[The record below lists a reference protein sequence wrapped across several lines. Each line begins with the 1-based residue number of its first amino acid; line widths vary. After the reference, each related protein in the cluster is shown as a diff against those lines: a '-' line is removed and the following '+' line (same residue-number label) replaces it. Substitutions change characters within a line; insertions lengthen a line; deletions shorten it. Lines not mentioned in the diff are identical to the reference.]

1 MLDQILEFLQKI
13 GSALFPWTIVDSWQ
27 GGVILRLGKY
37 HRTITPGFHWR
48 IPFLEVAVVQ
58 SVVTTTTALR
68 PQSVVTRDGK
78 VMTTEAVVRWSVADA
93 KAYILDIWDG
103 PNVIIDSAQGA
114 IANALRAV
122 DSDSAELPKK
132 ILTETRRALSKYG
145 ISVEAVT
152 LTTMAPVRVIRLI
165 GVQQVQEPE
174 QLGSV

>member
-1 MLDQILEFLQKI
+1 MLDQLIEFLQRI
-13 GSALFPWTIVDSWQ
+13 GTALFPWTIVDSWQ

-37 HRTITPGFHWR
+37 HRTIMPGFHWR
-48 IPFLEVAVVQ
+48 IPFVETAVLQ

-68 PQSVVTRDGK
+68 PQSVVTKDGK
-78 VMTTEAVVRWSVADA
+78 VMTTEAVVRWSVSDP

-122 DSDSAELPKK
+122 DSDSSDLPKK
-132 ILTETRRALSKYG
+132 ILAESRKALTKYG
-145 ISVEAVT
+145 INVEAVT
-152 LTTMAPVRVIRLI
+152 LTTLAPVRVIRLI

-174 QLGSV
+174 QIASA